1 MNRDIKSDKDKLKLA
16 RISDRNKEKLLALY
30 PYANNLNDRIS
41 LLLDNDNSTEL
52 TGIKRILNSETEK
65 VIKDFPSP
73 GIIDAHILWC
83 FVIGYEEK
91 PAEIKKII
99 KDVGIQNN
107 LLPIVARQEIILS
120 VYMKAMEG
128 YYPTT
133 KWAHLVFADHIYAV
147 SFPKWVIR
155 WEAEKSLFKSS
166 IDNRLQQLVK
176 NDVLIK
182 MKAITKPQQGRY
194 QLAREFSPDE
204 LKFIHS
210 IIFLPPDY
218 KTEIC
223 SIW

>member
-1 MNRDIKSDKDKLKLA
+1 MN
-16 RISDRNKEKLLALY
+16 
-30 PYANNLNDRIS
+30 
-41 LLLDNDNSTEL
+41 
-52 TGIKRILNSETEK
+52 
-65 VIKDFPSP
+65 
-73 GIIDAHILWC
+73 
-83 FVIGYEEK
+83 
-91 PAEIKKII
+91 
-99 KDVGIQNN
+99 
-107 LLPIVARQEIILS
+107 
-120 VYMKAMEG
+120 
-128 YYPTT
+128 
-133 KWAHLVFADHIYAV
+133 
-147 SFPKWVIR
+147 
-155 WEAEKSLFKSS
+155 KSS